1 MDFAARDSTKS
12 PILAAVISAYR
23 SHGEEKT
30 GVEGLAKEESASDL
44 GHVLL
49 FCRLKGGSYVNM
61 GEFACGVS
69 GMSGPC
75 VL

>member
-1 MDFAARDSTKS
+1 MMDFAARDSTKS
-12 PILAAVISAYR
+12 PILAAVISAYC
-23 SHGEEKT
+23 SHGKEKT
-30 GVEGLAKEESASDL
+30 GVEGQSQEKSESDL

-61 GEFACGVS
+61 GEFACG
-69 GMSGPC
+69 MSGPC